1 MKYFFYSKCQNFIL
15 SDWLHKL
22 NLLYFSGNSLYTHL
36 HLRRDKFS
44 MSKLIVIAQQ
54 ICQGNPVVKSELVT
68 AKVIKKIEIL
78 VNKYNVGFNMKQLF
92 IQGWGTCITAESCT
106 RT

>member
-68 AKVIKKIEIL
+68 AKVTKNRNISL
-78 VNKYNVGFNMKQLF
+78 
-92 IQGWGTCITAESCT
+92 
-106 RT
+106 